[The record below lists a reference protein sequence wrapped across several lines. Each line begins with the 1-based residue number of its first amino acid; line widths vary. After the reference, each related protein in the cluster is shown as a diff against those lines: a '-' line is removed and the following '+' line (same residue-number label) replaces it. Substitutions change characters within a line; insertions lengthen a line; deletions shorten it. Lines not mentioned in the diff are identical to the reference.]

1 MADDELHAVIDDLV
15 GDRYR
20 LLRLAGIVVGLDDEL
35 LAVKTAVGVQK
46 INRGLGANLLNRAV
60 LRDRAS
66 LRAGEGDGNRVF
78 GVRESGGKNEGK
90 QGLFH
95 DNSVRVRKGAA
106 VSAKAAMM
114 SSALWGISL
123 RYAVKISEK
132 CIYLS
137 QRIAKNNGAAE
148 KPA

>member
-1 MADDELHAVIDDLV
+1 MADDELHAVINNLV
-15 GDRYR
+15 GDRHR
-20 LLRLAGIVVGLDDEL
+20 LLRLASVVVGLDDEL

-60 LRDRAS
+60 LRDRAR

-95 DNSVRVRKGAA
+95 
-106 VSAKAAMM
+106 
-114 SSALWGISL
+114 
-123 RYAVKISEK
+123 AVKISEK
-132 CIYLS
+132 CVFLS
-137 QRIAKNNGAAE
+137 QCIAKNNGAAE